1 MKTPIVVV
9 LAVSPLVV
17 ACAPDPEQERLERA
31 IGAEYNEETGRL
43 ELLTYDS
50 NDNGT
55 VDVWT
60 YMDGTAVLR
69 AEVDANEDGLIE
81 RWEYYERGLRRAV
94 QAMLERGASP
104 EDLRTEVNRIRLAL
118 NPHPAGQ
125 LSNAGEGRSTGAPD
139 PGCRVRGSEPRKNGR
154 LKRS

>member
-1 MKTPIVVV
+1 
-9 LAVSPLVV
+9 
-17 ACAPDPEQERLERA
+17 
-31 IGAEYNEETGRL
+31 
-43 ELLTYDS
+43 
-50 NDNGT
+50 
-55 VDVWT
+55 
-60 YMDGTAVLR
+60 MD
-69 AEVDANEDGLIE
+69 
-81 RWEYYERGLRRAV
+81 ERGLRRAV

-125 LSNAGEGRSTGAPD
+125 LTHNVPTLERGGRFRACSTGAPD